1 MALVPEC
8 VQSLRDDGVVCWPLT
23 EPESIDLIT
32 GRRAHGGTPA
42 AQEAASAVGECV
54 RGLKRDRRPTGW
66 RPTPLVSW
74 PGAPTHRRSRP
85 PAVTAGRPE
94 RALGAGVPSGTT
106 LREVLA
112 QDEDGVLRLLLAPA
126 GQDDV
131 VVKGVIIGVEDAAGP
146 YDGHLVL
153 AVGARPDDV
162 SAPDVVREAARR
174 GAVAVVLRDGGED
187 GVPGPVLDAAR
198 RAGIALLSRAEWA
211 EWGDTLELVRFAL
224 ALGAVGSQDSLAQG
238 AAGGGLGMLAAVVA
252 RYCRAS
258 ITVEDTQ
265 FRVLAHSATSADA
278 DGLRLSTILGGRVPE
293 WRVAE
298 LRRSGLLRTL
308 WTSRDVIHRPA
319 DENDPERLIVAIRSG
334 GEVLGSIWAAAD
346 GDRLSP
352 DAAQALRRAAEVA
365 VPYLLQHRLRGSTS
379 RRRQAH
385 ALRGLLLGEGDHDSH
400 MWSLE
405 LSPDMPCAVVVAER
419 DRASGPT
426 AERSL
431 QALALQAAAY
441 RPTARVWRESD
452 RLTVLLPVPDADE
465 RDAPNLARE
474 LASLAA
480 AMPDAPAVWVGAG
493 APATAPS
500 GAADSYDEALLI
512 VRALREREAR
522 AAGPGHSGPIH
533 LRPGHSGPGH
543 SGPGHFGAAPAAADR
558 HEPLRHAGPGDLTST
573 VAVLRVLDA
582 IRPLWERHGG
592 PVHDMIAAD
601 LAAGGDLV
609 RSLTAYLDA
618 AGDMSRA
625 ARRLVLHPNTLRYR
639 LRRVRERFGIDLD
652 DPDTRLVVTLAVRLA
667 ETGPPHREGRER
679 F

>member
-1 MALVPEC
+1 M
-8 VQSLRDDGVVCWPLT
+8 T
-23 EPESIDLIT
+23 T
-32 GRRAHGGTPA
+32 GRPGEDLGG
-42 AQEAASAVGECV
+42 E
-54 RGLKRDRRPTGW
+54 
-66 RPTPLVSW
+66 
-74 PGAPTHRRSRP
+74 
-85 PAVTAGRPE
+85 
-94 RALGAGVPSGTT
+94 VPSGTT

-131 VVKGVIIGVEDAAGP
+131 VVRGVIIGAEDSAGP
-146 YDGHLVL
+146 YDGHMVL

-162 SAPDVVREAARR
+162 RAADVVREAARR
-174 GAVAVVLRDGGED
+174 GAVAVVLGDGGED
-187 GVPGPVLDAAR
+187 GAPAPVLDAAR
-198 RAGIALLSRAEWA
+198 RAGIALLSRARWA

-224 ALGAVGSQDSLAQG
+224 ALGAVGSRDSLAQG
-238 AAGGGLGMLAAVVA
+238 AAGGGLDMLASMAA
-252 RYCRAS
+252 RACRAS

-308 WTSRDVIHRPA
+308 WTSHDVIHRAA
-319 DENDPERLIVAIRSG
+319 DGDDPERLIVAIRSG

-365 VPYLLQHRLRGSTS
+365 VPYLLQHRLRGSTG

-385 ALRGLLLGEGDHDSH
+385 ALRGLLLGEGDHHSH

-405 LSPDMPCAVVVAER
+405 LAPDVPCAVVVAER
-419 DRASGPT
+419 DRASGT

-431 QALALQAAAY
+431 RALALQASAY
-441 RPTARVWRESD
+441 RATARVWRESE
-452 RLTVLLPVPDADE
+452 RLTVLLPVPDGDE

-480 AMPDAPAVWVGAG
+480 DMPGAPAVWAGAG
-493 APATAPS
+493 SPAATPS
-500 GAADSYDEALLI
+500 GAADSYEEALLV

-522 AAGPGHSGPIH
+522 ATGPG
-533 LRPGHSGPGH
+533 RPG
-543 SGPGHFGAAPAAADR
+543 APADR
-558 HEPLRHAGPGDLTST
+558 SGSVDLRGPDDRQGPVRHAGPGDLSST

-582 IRPLWERHGG
+582 IRPLWDRHGG

-667 ETGPPHREGRER
+667 ETDPPAREGLER
-679 F
+679 P

>member
-1 MALVPEC
+1 M
-8 VQSLRDDGVVCWPLT
+8 
-23 EPESIDLIT
+23 
-32 GRRAHGGTPA
+32 
-42 AQEAASAVGECV
+42 
-54 RGLKRDRRPTGW
+54 
-66 RPTPLVSW
+66 
-74 PGAPTHRRSRP
+74 
-85 PAVTAGRPE
+85 TAGRPGE
-94 RALGAGVPSGTT
+94 ELGGEVPSGTT

-131 VVKGVIIGVEDAAGP
+131 VVQGVIIGVEDSAGP
-146 YDGHLVL
+146 YDGHMVL
-153 AVGARPDDV
+153 AVGARLDDV
-162 SAPDVVREAARR
+162 RAADVVREAARR
-174 GAVAVVLRDGGED
+174 GAVAVVLSGDGEGGDGGA
-187 GVPGPVLDAAR
+187 PAPVLDAAR
-198 RAGIALLSRAEWA
+198 RAGIALLSRARWA

-224 ALGAVGSQDSLAQG
+224 ALGAVGSRDSLAQG
-238 AAGGGLGMLAAVVA
+238 AAGGGLGMLASMAA
-252 RYCRAS
+252 RACRAS

-308 WTSRDVIHRPA
+308 WTSHDVIHRAA
-319 DENDPERLIVAIRSG
+319 DGDDPERLVVAIRSG

-365 VPYLLQHRLRGSTS
+365 VPYLLQHRLRGSTG

-385 ALRGLLLGEGDHDSH
+385 ALRGLLLGEGDHHSH

-405 LSPDMPCAVVVAER
+405 LAPDVPCAVVVAER
-419 DRASGPT
+419 DRASGST
-426 AERSL
+426 AERGL
-431 QALALQAAAY
+431 RALALQASAY
-441 RPTARVWRESD
+441 RATARVWRESD
-452 RLTVLLPVPDADE
+452 RLTVLLPVPDGDE

-480 AMPDAPAVWVGAG
+480 DMPDAPAVWAGAG
-493 APATAPS
+493 SPAATPS
-500 GAADSYDEALLI
+500 GAADSYEEALLV

-522 AAGPGHSGPIH
+522 ATGPGH
-533 LRPGHSGPGH
+533 PG
-543 SGPGHFGAAPAAADR
+543 APADR
-558 HEPLRHAGPGDLTST
+558 SGSVDLRGPDDRQGPVRHAGPGDLSST

-582 IRPLWERHGG
+582 IRPLWDRHGG
-592 PVHDMIAAD
+592 PVHDMIATD
-601 LAAGGDLV
+601 LAAGGELV

-652 DPDTRLVVTLAVRLA
+652 DPDTRLVVTLALRLA
-667 ETGPPHREGRER
+667 ETDPPAREGLER
-679 F
+679 P